1 MTTHLCTKGISPK
14 LHVWNCDTDKCVHF
28 YNKTCPEH
36 EPKEVSVPTLVSES
50 GLKKVPTA
58 LNESGQRKVSETSS
72 ESASRKVT

>member
-1 MTTHLCTKGISPK
+1 MNQKR
-14 LHVWNCDTDKCVHF
+14 
-28 YNKTCPEH
+28 
-36 EPKEVSVPTLVSES
+36 SVYHRVSES